1 MKKMIITAAILVVPF
16 TSFAQPIQ
24 LKPGA
29 SIVLNGD
36 VVSCQGP
43 SDDTLAP
50 VCSIRQDGN
59 YYRVYTG
66 TTVVNSYWSFNEAV
80 EGVKTLKTT
89 GLCR

>member
-1 MKKMIITAAILVVPF
+1 MKKWFIMTAILALPF
-16 TSFAQPIQ
+16 ASFAQPIQ

-29 SIVLNGD
+29 TVVLNGD

-43 SDDTLAP
+43 SEENLTP
-50 VCSIRQDGN
+50 QCSIRQDGS
-59 YYRVYTG
+59 YYRVYSG
-66 TTVVNSYWSFNEAV
+66 TTVVNSYWSFSEAV